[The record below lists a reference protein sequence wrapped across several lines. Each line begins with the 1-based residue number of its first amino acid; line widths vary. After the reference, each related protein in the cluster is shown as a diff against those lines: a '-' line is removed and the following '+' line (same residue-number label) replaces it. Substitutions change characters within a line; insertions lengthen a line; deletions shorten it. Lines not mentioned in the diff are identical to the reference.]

1 MRDGEIIM
9 RIIINNN
16 DNRSY
21 DFERI
26 DRGVQFMYPSNPT
39 NSIDTL
45 A

>member
-9 RIIINNN
+9 RIINDN

-26 DRGVQFMYPSNPT
+26 DRSVQFMYPSNPT

>member
-9 RIIINNN
+9 RIINNN

-21 DFERI
+21 GFERI